1 MINKLKRKFIGLAT
15 VSILVLMTVLVG
27 IMNIINY
34 SVVVKEIDSTI
45 EVLSHNPFPD
55 KDNPPDKNDQIGGD
69 TTDSGSLNDGSLDG
83 VSDSGSLDSAAQDE
97 NSSDAPS
104 SDNTPPDK
112 PQNSGENFMP
122 SGMSPEVP
130 YESRFFT
137 VTISSDGNIIK
148 SDFSKILS
156 VDENTANKYIKIA
169 LKSKNSKGFAKQFR
183 YLKKSDGR
191 QTDIIFLDCGRK
203 LDSYNAFLWTS
214 IIVGFGGCV
223 IVFVVFLLISGKI
236 VKPIAESYAK
246 QKRFIS
252 DAGHEIKTPLTIIN
266 ANLDLL
272 ESDEKSEELDE
283 IRKQTKR
290 MTQLTN
296 NLVYLSKMEESE
308 HTVKKIEMPL
318 SDIVLETANSFK
330 SLSLTKELNF
340 TADITPNISIIGAPD
355 AIRQLTSVL
364 LENAIKYSEKRG
376 TVQIKLTLNKKS
388 AVLTVFNT
396 TETQINKDDLPY
408 VFDRFYRADASRN
421 SSTGGYGI
429 GLSVAKAVIEA
440 HGGNIKAE
448 TESGKDFLVTAI
460 LPLKA

>member
-1 MINKLKRKFIGLAT
+1 MINKLKRKFIILAT
-15 VSILVLMTVLVG
+15 VSILLLMTVLVG

-55 KDNPPDKNDQIGGD
+55 KNTPSDKNNPADGNI
-69 TTDSGSLNDGSLDG
+69 TDSGSSE
-83 VSDSGSLDSAAQDE
+83 SDSRDE
-97 NSSDAPS
+97 NSPDPADKPS
-104 SDNTPPDK
+104 SDNAPPDK
-112 PQNSGENFMP
+112 PQNNGENFMP
-122 SGMSPEVP
+122 GGMSPEVP

-156 VDENTANKYIKIA
+156 VDESTANKYIEIA
-169 LKSKNSKGFAKQFR
+169 LKNKNSKGFAKQFR
-183 YLKKSDGR
+183 YLKKSYGR

-223 IVFVVFLLISGKI
+223 IVFFVFLFLSGKI

-252 DAGHEIKTPLTIIN
+252 DAGHEMKTPLTIIN

-318 SDIVLETANSFK
+318 SDIVSETANSFK
-330 SLSLTKELNF
+330 SLALAKELNF
-340 TADITPNISIIGAPD
+340 TADITPDISIIGAPD
-355 AIRQLTSVL
+355 AIRQLTSIL
-364 LENAIKYSEKRG
+364 LENAVKYSEKYG
-376 TVQIKLTLNKKS
+376 TVQIKLSLNKKS
-388 AVLTVFNT
+388 AILTVFNT

-421 SSTGGYGI
+421 SSTGGFGI
-429 GLSVAKAVIEA
+429 GLSVAKAIA
-440 HGGNIKAE
+440 KTHGGNIKAE
-448 TESGKDFLVTAI
+448 TESGKDFTVTAV
-460 LPLKA
+460 LPIKA